1 MVFVDCLPSPVAVC
15 SNVTREFEI
24 PIPPFLG
31 HLSPF
36 VVCLRYSSAWE
47 VRKNLRMN
55 MRTMSDAVI
64 RILLAIDEAGEL
76 NAFLVSSH
84 NVLVTVFRQSTQ
96 VPKTSKKRHRG

>member
-1 MVFVDCLPSPVAVC
+1 
-15 SNVTREFEI
+15 
-24 PIPPFLG
+24 
-31 HLSPF
+31 
-36 VVCLRYSSAWE
+36 
-47 VRKNLRMN
+47 